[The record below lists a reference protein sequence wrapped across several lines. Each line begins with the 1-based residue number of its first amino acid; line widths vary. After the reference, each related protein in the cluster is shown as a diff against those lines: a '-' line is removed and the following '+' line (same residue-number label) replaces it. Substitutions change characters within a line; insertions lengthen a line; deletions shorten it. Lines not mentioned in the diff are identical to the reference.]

1 MNERVRAFIE
11 VAKADPEL
19 RDRLTSMSAEEFLAA
34 AKARGFDLTEDDLR
48 PPEGELD
55 DAEAANVAGGH
66 CFCVLGGG
74 GGGTDSNDGNTSG
87 CACAGYGQGGHDH
100 GQVRLDSIAGVVE
113 DGAGSQVVLAHRRRT
128 ARACHSS

>member
-1 MNERVRAFIE
+1 MSEKFRAFIE

-19 RDRLTSMSAEEFLAA
+19 RDRLTSMSVEEFLAA

-55 DAEAANVAGGH
+55 DDEAANVAGGH

-74 GGGTDSNDGNTSG
+74 GGGTDSTDGNTYG
-87 CACAGYGQGGHDH
+87 CACAGYGQGGD
-100 GQVRLDSIAGVVE
+100 GRASDANCVCAAFGDGWDDS
-113 DGAGSQVVLAHRRRT
+113 QFY
-128 ARACHSS
+128 

>member
-1 MNERVRAFIE
+1 
-11 VAKADPEL
+11 
-19 RDRLTSMSAEEFLAA
+19 MSAEEFLAA

-74 GGGTDSNDGNTSG
+74 GGGTD
-87 CACAGYGQGGHDH
+87 GGAPK
-100 GQVRLDSIAGVVE
+100 G
-113 DGAGSQVVLAHRRRT
+113 HRRRPGMV
-128 ARACHSS
+128 AGDSLF

>member
-74 GGGTDSNDGNTSG
+74 GGGTDSNDGNTYG
-87 CACAGYGQGGHDH
+87 CACAGYGQGGD
-100 GQVRLDSIAGVVE
+100 GRVSDANCVCAAFGEGWDDS
-113 DGAGSQVVLAHRRRT
+113 QFY
-128 ARACHSS
+128 